1 MIPQELMEINT
12 WKVEMKKPP
21 SLRKAVLF
29 VGWKTGFEPA
39 TSGTTIQHSNLL
51 SYIHRLGVQIYKIF
65 SSLNLLREIIP
76 QAVEERADCIAPSRC
91 YLRNV

>member
-1 MIPQELMEINT
+1 
-12 WKVEMKKPP
+12 
-21 SLRKAVLF
+21 
-29 VGWKTGFEPA
+29 
-39 TSGTTIQHSNLL
+39 
-51 SYIHRLGVQIYKIF
+51 LGVQIYKIF